1 MVDSNIED
9 GIIGC
14 LLLDPESIYEIY
26 DKIEPEMF
34 SSNFCQKVYRT
45 MLVMY
50 DRGIKIDPNLLAN
63 ELADADSPAEV
74 YSNQFGKLIVE
85 TPTSAMLKPYSESLI
100 ANYQSRRVS
109 SIIQGIDLNP
119 TKIQDTI
126 GQVLTKLE
134 DIQAN
139 RREGSQTMGQIVKKC
154 KDKHFSQEAQ
164 ISLELKTGLDK
175 VDDSIIFCPGDITVL
190 GARPSVG
197 KSALALQIAKYVA
210 NKGKKVGYF
219 NLEMLDD
226 QIYQRLIASE
236 SGIPLPRVQRALSFL
251 GDEEEKYN
259 KANATIEKLNMV
271 VSTGSKTIAEI
282 KAECRHQEFDL
293 IIVDY
298 LQLVKSNR
306 RAENKRVEVGEISAE
321 FKALA
326 MELNVHIILL
336 SQLSRRLEYT
346 QDKEPTMAD
355 LRETGDI
362 EQDASNILLLY
373 NLSDDPELREF
384 KGLKIDK
391 NRQGILIAEP
401 LAFDGEKMTF
411 HEIEEPLD
419 EVKRKLKDS
428 FKKTFNEQTPFD

>member
-1 MVDSNIED
+1 MVTNSIED

-26 DKIEPEMF
+26 NKIEPEMF
-34 SSNFCQKVYRT
+34 SSNFCQKVYRQ

-50 DRGIKIDPNLLAN
+50 DRGQKIDPNLLAN
-63 ELADADSPAEV
+63 ELADADTPADV
-74 YSNQFGKLIVE
+74 YTKDFGELIVE
-85 TPTSAMLKPYSESLI
+85 TPTSATLKPYSERLI
-100 ANYQSRRVS
+100 ANYQARRVS
-109 SIIQGIDLNP
+109 AIIQEMDLNP

-126 GQVLTKLE
+126 GQTLTKLE

-139 RREGSQTMGQIVKKC
+139 RREHSQTLAQIVKKC
-154 KDKHFSQEAQ
+154 KGKHFSPEAQ

-175 VDDSIIFCPGDITVL
+175 VDDSIILCGGDITVL

-210 NKGKKVGYF
+210 SNGKKVGYF

-236 SGIPLPRVQRALSFL
+236 SGLPLPRIQRAINFL
-251 GDEEEKYN
+251 GDEEERYN
-259 KANATIEKLNMV
+259 KANKAIEKLNIV
-271 VSTGSKTIAEI
+271 ISTGSKSIAEI
-282 KAECRHQEFDL
+282 KAECRHQQFDL
-293 IIVDY
+293 VIVDY

-306 RAENKRVEVGEISAE
+306 RAESKRVEVGEISAE

-346 QDKEPTMAD
+346 QEKEPTMAD

-362 EQDASNILLLY
+362 EQDASNILLLW

-391 NRQGILIAEP
+391 NRQGVLIAEA
-401 LAFDGEKMTF
+401 LGFDGEKMTF
-411 HEIEEPLD
+411 YESDKSLD
-419 EVKRKLKDS
+419 DVKRAMKDS
-428 FKKTFNEQTPFD
+428 FKRLNEDECPF